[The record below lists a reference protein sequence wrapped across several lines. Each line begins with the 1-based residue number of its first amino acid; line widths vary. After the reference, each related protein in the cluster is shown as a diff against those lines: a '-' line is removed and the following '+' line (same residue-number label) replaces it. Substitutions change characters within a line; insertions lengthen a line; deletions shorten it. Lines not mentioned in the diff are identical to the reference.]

1 MTCCRKL
8 FTNEEELW
16 GDGRCGREGGREGGR
31 EFFKVPH
38 TVYVW
43 PMQGGRCNGVSGAN
57 CTLSKSI
64 VSLTETIS
72 SA

>member
-1 MTCCRKL
+1 M
-8 FTNEEELW
+8 
-16 GDGRCGREGGREGGR
+16 GGVGGREGGR

-43 PMQGGRCNGVSGAN
+43 PMQGGCNGVSGAN

-64 VSLTETIS
+64 VSLTEAVS